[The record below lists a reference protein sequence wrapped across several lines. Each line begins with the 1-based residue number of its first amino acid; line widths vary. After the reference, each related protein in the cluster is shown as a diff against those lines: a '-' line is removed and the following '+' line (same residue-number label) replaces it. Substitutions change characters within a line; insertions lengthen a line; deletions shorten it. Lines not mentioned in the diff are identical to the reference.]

1 MRDPSSYLIFLMLY
15 TSLLAT
21 LQIILNSSSTYNTI
35 LSYFSLGL
43 ESSLPLPQFLS
54 NQSRRS
60 LAGFRISVLL
70 GWLFGDGFKTGYFII
85 NSSPLPFLIGGI
97 FALAIDLAIVA
108 QWKMF
113 EDQTRSDEEAERV
126 VQEERQRREA
136 GDRTGTDTSQQQQR
150 SSQSLASSTRPR
162 EASLDQELEDLGD
175 AHPILFDSQQQR
187 ARSPPGKIGG
197 VQQAER
203 VFTIEADED

>member
-1 MRDPSSYLIFLMLY
+1 MLY
-15 TSLLAT
+15 TTLLAT
-21 LQIILNSSSTYNTI
+21 LQVIFNSSSTYNAI

-85 NSSPLPFLIGGI
+85 NSSPLPFLIGGV
-97 FALAIDLAIVA
+97 FALAIDIAIVV
-108 QWKMF
+108 QWKLF
-113 EDQTRSDEEAERV
+113 EDQTRSDEEAERL

-136 GDRTGTDTSQQQQR
+136 GDRTGTSQQQSQQRQQR
-150 SSQSLASSTRPR
+150 SSQSPAPSSRPR
-162 EASLDQELEDLGD
+162 EASLDQELEDIGD
-175 AHPILFDSQQQR
+175 AHPILFDSQRQHP
-187 ARSPPGKIGG
+187 RSSSPGTTGG